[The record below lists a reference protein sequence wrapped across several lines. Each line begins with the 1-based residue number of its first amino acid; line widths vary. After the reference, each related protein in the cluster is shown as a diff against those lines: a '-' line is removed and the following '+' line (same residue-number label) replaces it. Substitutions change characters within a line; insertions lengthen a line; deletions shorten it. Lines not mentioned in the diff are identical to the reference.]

1 MIDCKHM
8 SAPGDSAIPLEA
20 PMDGERFD
28 KFRAVAA
35 AAKAHGALIIGQLN
49 HPGRQIPSKIIQ
61 ESISASAVQLGES
74 IRKTPSPT
82 APQLI
87 TCILLT
93 APHAGMTFPP
103 TRAATTGEIAHIINA
118 FAHAAEFLEAAGFD
132 GIQLHAAH
140 GYLLAQFL
148 SPTTNKRTDAY
159 GCASI
164 ANRLRIVTEICAAV
178 RARTRT
184 GFILAVKLNSVEFQ
198 AEGLTTG
205 DAAELAATLQGAG
218 VDYLELSGGTVE
230 DFGLDRKK
238 ESTQAREAFF
248 LEFAE
253 LVVPALG
260 PADARRTKVFISGGL
275 RSAGAMAAALDVV
288 DGVGIARPAAQ
299 EPALARELLCGR
311 AKGAI
316 KVLPPFEEDFA
327 MSGLGVWSQM
337 RAIGKGFEPFD
348 LGDAGVVERFVKDAG
363 AWFAKVAQAGDKLIV
378 GYPDYSGE
386 LRPHL
391 AN

>member
-1 MIDCKHM
+1 
-8 SAPGDSAIPLEA
+8 
-20 PMDGERFD
+20 
-28 KFRAVAA
+28 
-35 AAKAHGALIIGQLN
+35 
-49 HPGRQIPSKIIQ
+49 
-61 ESISASAVQLGES
+61 
-74 IRKTPSPT
+74 
-82 APQLI
+82 
-87 TCILLT
+87 
-93 APHAGMTFPP
+93 MTFPP

-159 GCASI
+159 SAASI
-164 ANRLRIVTEICAAV
+164 ANRVRIVTEICAAV
-178 RARTRT
+178 RARTRP
-184 GFILAVKLNSVEFQ
+184 GFVLAVKLNSVEFQ

-205 DAAELAATLQGAG
+205 DAAELAAALQGAG

-230 DFGLDRKK
+230 DFGLERKK
-238 ESTQAREAFF
+238 DSTQAREAFF

-260 PADARRTKVFISGGL
+260 PVDGRRTKVFISGGL

-299 EPALARELLCGR
+299 EPALARELLSGR
-311 AKGAI
+311 ATGAI
-316 KVLPPFEEDFA
+316 KVLPPFETDFA

-348 LGDAGVVERFVKDAG
+348 LGDAEVVEQFVKNAG
-363 AWFAKVAQAGDKLIV
+363 DWFAEVAQAGDKLIV